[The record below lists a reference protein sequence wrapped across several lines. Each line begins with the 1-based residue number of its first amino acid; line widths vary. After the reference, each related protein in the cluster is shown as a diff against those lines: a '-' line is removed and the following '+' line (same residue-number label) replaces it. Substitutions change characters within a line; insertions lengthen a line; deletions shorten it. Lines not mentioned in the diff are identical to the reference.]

1 MPMLHIAL
9 PSKGRLH
16 APSVEILNRA
26 GIKILDSSDR
36 QLFANTIDKDIQ
48 ILFARAFDIP
58 AFVYKG
64 VADIGV
70 TGYDVVKENGYDVD
84 ILLDLKF
91 GYAKLVVA
99 VPENSGIES
108 IEDLPENAKIATEFP
123 NLARKFFN
131 SVGKNVEVVKVSGAT
146 EITPHIGIADAIV
159 DLTSTGTTLKVNRLR
174 VIAEILS
181 TNAVL
186 IANKRSYKN
195 KRNKIEKI
203 VLAIK
208 SVLMAENKK
217 LVMMNV
223 PEEVIEEI
231 KKIMPGMAGP
241 TIAKVASE
249 KPMLAVHAVVDEKD
263 VYEII
268 TKAKK
273 IGARDILVLPI
284 ERIIP

>member
-1 MPMLHIAL
+1 MLRIAL
-9 PSKGRLH
+9 PNKGRLH
-16 APSVEILNRA
+16 APSVDLLNRA
-26 GIKILDSSDR
+26 GVKILDSSDR
-36 QLFANTIDKDIQ
+36 QLFANTIDRDIQ

-64 VADIGV
+64 VADVGV
-70 TGYDVVKENGYDVD
+70 TGYDVVQENGYDVD
-84 ILLDLKF
+84 ILLDLRF
-91 GYAKLVVA
+91 GSAKLVVA
-99 VPENSGIES
+99 VPENSGIDG
-108 IEDLPENAKIATEFP
+108 IDDLPENARIATEFP
-123 NLARKFFN
+123 NLTKKFFN
-131 SVGKNVEVVKVSGAT
+131 SVGKKVEIVKVSGAT

-159 DLTSTGTTLKVNRLR
+159 DLTSTGTTLKVNRLK

-181 TNAVL
+181 TSAVL
-186 IANKRSYKN
+186 IANRKSLKE
-195 KRNKIEKI
+195 KKSKIEKV

-223 PEEVIEEI
+223 PEEIIEEI

-241 TIAKVASE
+241 TIARVASKE
-249 KPMLAVHAVVDEKD
+249 PMLAVHAVVDEKD